1 MKGKDHFKELLGIQ
15 LIELKQGYAKTTM
28 TIKKEHTNGLDVT
41 HGGVIFSFADYA
53 FAEAVNFGDN
63 VALAVQVSINYLKP
77 SKEGDTL
84 TAEAIQVS
92 EGKTFELYQVTVRKE
107 NKTIAIFT
115 GLGYKPAN
123 LNNPPQ
129 IIPIQK
135 NKD

>member
-15 LIELKQGYAKTTM
+15 LIELKQGYAKTIM

-41 HGGVIFSFADYA
+41 HGGVIFSLADYA

-84 TAEAIQVS
+84 TAEAVLVS

-115 GLGYKPAN
+115 GLAYKPAN

-129 IIPIQK
+129 ITPIQK